1 MDMNPIPDST
11 DPPPAEGFPGVPAP
25 PRPGGG
31 GSGVRFRILALLAV
45 LLLAGG
51 SVYYFF
57 TRGAGGPA
65 GGAAVPEAG
74 RRTVVAIMPVTA
86 GPGSGE
92 MAWVGQAVFEFVPF
106 SLENDAD
113 LAVLSPQRLQDLAGV
128 ALPSTAEAQ
137 RELARRGK
145 ADFFLTGEVT
155 GRPPAAG
162 LKASWIETATGREQ
176 AAWSVEGITPENLGH
191 KLDDLCARLREALKL
206 SAPGPDDPPLA
217 SLVPIKEA
225 PTRAFLEASALLR
238 KGDAAGCLKRL
249 DEALALPDFHLAQ
262 FLQSAAAARAGKPR
276 EAVAASARLS
286 KVTRPLPTRVVL
298 LTKVILALYG
308 SGNPRRAVAPL
319 ESFLARFPD
328 EKVPLSWLGTIE
340 LLLLNEP
347 ERAEEQLKKAVALD
361 PANLDDLRLL
371 GRASLAAGHATDA
384 LAHLDRYLKSRPE
397 DGSAHVLRAEA
408 LRRAGRPQDALR
420 AAQEVLSRHPDQ
432 PEAAGLLGALL
443 LEQHKV
449 REAEA
454 VYASLARS
462 KDPDAQAEGELL
474 LGRSALL
481 QGRFNEGIG
490 RYRAAADRAERAGD
504 GARQAHNL
512 LALAEVQLSLERAT
526 EALLT
531 LAKIHG
537 ISGAGVET
545 EFPMINVL
553 VAQKQYDVARKML
566 EDQIARFKN
575 RVSPAALARLRD
587 SLEGTIALD
596 EGKYAEAMK
605 RIRSSAPEPGKDPPD
620 SEALGRAYLGT
631 GDPQRAES
639 VFSKIIADSDRFSE
653 PVRYVRCLVY
663 RGEALEKLGKK
674 EEAAKSY
681 REALRWWGT
690 ADYSL
695 SVISQAREGI
705 KRLGG

>member
-1 MDMNPIPDST
+1 MNPLPDST
-11 DPPPAEGFPGVPAP
+11 DPPPAEGSADVPAP
-25 PRPGGG
+25 PQPGGGG
-31 GSGVRFRILALLAV
+31 GSGIRFRILALAAV

-57 TRGAGGPA
+57 IGRARGPA
-65 GGAAVPEAG
+65 GGAVAPEGG
-74 RRTVVAIMPVTA
+74 RRTVVAIMPMSP
-86 GPGSGE
+86 GSGSGE
-92 MAWVGQAVFEFVPF
+92 MAWVGQAVFDFVPL

-113 LAVLSPQRLQDLAGV
+113 LSVLSPQRLQDLAGP
-128 ALPSTAEAQ
+128 ALPSAAEAQ
-137 RELARRGK
+137 RDLARRGG
-145 ADFFLTGEVT
+145 AVFFVSGEVT
-155 GRPPAAG
+155 GKPPAAG
-162 LKASWIETATGREQ
+162 LKVSWIETATGREQ
-176 AAWSVEGITPENLGH
+176 AAWSIDGITPENLGH
-191 KLDDLCARLREALKL
+191 KLDELCARLREAMKL

-225 PTRAFLEASALLR
+225 PTRSFLEASALLR

-249 DEALALPDFHLAQ
+249 EEALALPDFHLAQ
-262 FLQSAAAARAGKPR
+262 FLQSDAAARAGKPR

-286 KVTRPLPTRVVL
+286 RVTRPLPTRVLL

-340 LLLLNEP
+340 LLLLHEP
-347 ERAEEQLKKAVALD
+347 QRAEEQLKKAVALD

-371 GRASLAAGHATDA
+371 GRASLEAGHATDA

-397 DGSAHVLRAEA
+397 DGSARVLRAEA
-408 LRRAGRPQDALR
+408 LRRAGRPQEALQ
-420 AAQEVLSRHPDQ
+420 AAQDVLSRHPDH

-449 REAEA
+449 REAES

-462 KDPDAQAEGELL
+462 KDPAAQAEGELL

-481 QGRFNEGIG
+481 QGRFNEGIAH
-490 RYRAAADRAERAGD
+490 YRAVADRAERAGD
-504 GARQAHNL
+504 GARQAQDL
-512 LALAEVQLSLERAT
+512 LALADVQLSLERAP
-526 EALLT
+526 EALAT

-545 EFPMINVL
+545 GFPMINVL

-566 EDQIARFKN
+566 EDQIARFKD

-587 SLEGTIALD
+587 SLEGTIALE

-605 RIRSSAPEPGKDPPD
+605 RIRSSAPEAGKDPPD
-620 SEALGRAYLGT
+620 SEALGRAYLGA
-631 GDPQRAES
+631 GDPARAES
-639 VFSKIIADSDRFSE
+639 VFSKITADSDRFSD

-674 EEAAKSY
+674 DEAAKSY

-690 ADYSL
+690 ADYPL
-695 SVISQAREGI
+695 PVIAQAREGVR
-705 KRLGG
+705 RLGG